1 MQLNKIYNGNALDVL
16 KTFPDE
22 CVDMVITSPPYWAL
36 RDYGAEGQLGLESTF
51 QEYLSNLI
59 LIFDEVKRVLKPGGS
74 CWVNLGDTYFGSGKG
89 AGGDI
94 ENSKQVW
101 SFNTKEKKRCAYCNK
116 EFEGYKFQQFCS
128 SACSGVDNTP
138 RKSKGKLQDKTL
150 IQIPSRFAIMMTDKG
165 WILRNEIIWH
175 KPNAMP
181 QSVRDRFTV
190 DYEKLFFFV
199 KSKKYYFK
207 QQKEPMI
214 TIDTNPPR
222 GSKGVLGQKNSGLRK
237 QDQIGRA
244 DYTGFNK
251 RYLPPKDLMRNKRSV
266 WSINTKPFKEKHF
279 ATYPEE
285 LIITPIKAC
294 CPENGIVLDPFM
306 GSGTTAVV
314 ARSLGLKYV
323 GIELNP
329 DYIKIAEKRLAQITI
344 YDCL

>member
-1 MQLNKIYNGNALDVL
+1 VQLNKIYNGNALDVL
-16 KTFPDE
+16 KTFPNE

-51 QEYLSNLI
+51 QEYINKLCD
-59 LIFDEVKRVLKPGGS
+59 IFDEVKRVLKKSGS
-74 CWVNLGDTYFGSGKG
+74 CWVTLGDAYSGSGKG
-89 AGGDI
+89 VGGI
-94 ENSKQVW
+94 KERTLPSK
-101 SFNTKEKKRCAYCNK
+101 S
-116 EFEGYKFQQFCS
+116 
-128 SACSGVDNTP
+128 
-138 RKSKGKLQDKTL
+138 LL
-150 IQIPSRFAIMMTDKG
+150 QIPSRFAIEMCNRG

-181 QSVRDRFTV
+181 SSVNDRFTV

-199 KSKKYYFK
+199 KSKKYYFE

-214 TIDTNPPR
+214 TTDTNPPR
-222 GSKGVLGQKNSGLRK
+222 GSKGVLGQENSGLRK

-266 WSINTKPFKEKHF
+266 WSINTKPFKEAHF

-314 ARSLGLKYV
+314 ARGLGLKYV

-329 DYIKIAEKRLAQITI
+329 DYIKIADKRLAQITI

>member
-51 QEYLSNLI
+51 QEYINKLCD
-59 LIFDEVKRVLKPGGS
+59 IFDEVKRVLKKSGS
-74 CWVNLGDTYFGSGKG
+74 CWVNLGDAYSGSGKG
-89 AGGDI
+89 VGGI
-94 ENSKQVW
+94 
-101 SFNTKEKKRCAYCNK
+101 
-116 EFEGYKFQQFCS
+116 
-128 SACSGVDNTP
+128 
-138 RKSKGKLQDKTL
+138 KSKSLL
-150 IQIPSRFAIMMTDKG
+150 QIPSRFAIEMCNRG

-181 QSVRDRFTV
+181 SSVNDRFTV

-207 QQKEPMI
+207 QQKEQMKTNHICWKSIRKHSRMVSLNI
-214 TIDTNPPR
+214 TKQ
-222 GSKGVLGQKNSGLRK
+222 GSKGVLGQENSGLRK